1 MKVTKWMKSLDGS
14 WTSMNLLDGNYK
26 LTNNLDETFD
36 SLKCMDGTNSKTIM
50 SYENRIYM
58 DENDKRWNIWM
69 MIGNRWNVSM
79 KLMVGWVYG
88 WK

>member
-1 MKVTKWMKSLDGS
+1 
-14 WTSMNLLDGNYK
+14 MNLLDGNYK

-36 SLKCMDGTNSKTIM
+36 RLKCMDGTNSKTIM

-69 MIGNRWNVSM
+69 MIGNRRNVSM